1 MDKFLEFAAPAFRWD
16 CRNMK
21 RGGMRPVLFGLLAVA
36 LVFLPISCFAQYSAN
51 IQGTVLDPSGAGVNN
66 AQINLISA
74 STGQNVSTVSNAT
87 GGYRFLSLAPG
98 QYELEV
104 HASGFANTKVAI
116 TLETNQT
123 MAVPITLTIAST
135 ATTIAVTGQPP
146 VLDTAESRN
155 ELTIESDAVAELPLA
170 GRSMISLVTMAP
182 GVTGLGLV
190 AGGSPGSAA
199 DNFSTETQV
208 DSSANGQGAVGNMY
222 IVDDLD
228 VTSAI
233 RAGVLNL
240 TPNPDSI
247 QETSIQVN
255 TYNVEFGRASST
267 QMAMTTKAGGDK
279 FHGNLSDYFNNQML
293 WTHSQFNGGV
303 AFAPFH
309 SNNMSGT
316 VGGPIIPH
324 HQAFFFF
331 AIEPL
336 RESSSTGN
344 QLVSFEDPQFTSW
357 AKTNYPSTIGTSL
370 LTTYPANA
378 TNPTLSETASQYF
391 GATNC
396 DNTAT
401 GGTQTGNGVPC
412 TLPIFDNGLFNAT
425 SFRNGTQWNA
435 RIDKN
440 FSKDRAYGNIYRTVL
455 HTGGPA
461 LRSAFTTTSNYY
473 TWAWQ
478 ANEAHTFSPN
488 TINEA
493 IAGGMRVEGIQPAS
507 GDFKVPVVNVNGLGT
522 GFGDG
527 FALGD
532 FIQHNYHWRDVL
544 THIQGSHTL
553 KAGYEGWMGDDVE
566 LFAGPYDLPTFQFTT
581 MLDLVQDQPYTEG
594 GVMYNPVSGQH
605 VEWNWNAADRTYGL
619 FLEDNWKARKNLT
632 VNYGVRWDDFGNPYS
647 RSPLTV
653 FGNFYMGSGQTI
665 DQQVANGAV
674 HQTEHALSRSIT
686 DIFSPRIGFAWDM
699 ASNSQWVLHGGFGIF
714 HNWPTQANEQEEY
727 RGNPPG
733 PIAPTF
739 YAGTAHAPVWGLGTT
754 NTPPFGFT
762 YPTLAATPLDAQ
774 GGLTG
779 LQFGIG
785 GIDPN
790 LRTPVTE
797 IFSAQ
802 LEHPLTHTFVASVG
816 YSGAHSQRQLS
827 GGGQVYNVSYGVDI
841 NTYPGALIANFPG
854 DLNSNGVNLN
864 QTRLNQSFGSIYY
877 TQNDRRSSFDAFIAD
892 VRGRF
897 AGTGFVDLSYTR
909 SASKDDTQVYPTWQ
923 NPSQYFGPSNWDA
936 PNRISAT
943 GNYQFK
949 GLNHGAGLVGNVT
962 GGWGLSG
969 TIISQSGYPFTV
981 ANYNP
986 FVPVCSPSPCT
997 ATSTLVG
1004 NSGGDYNG
1012 DGDAYDYPN
1021 VSGYNIPHGRKDW
1034 LKGVILG
1041 PDNSST
1047 STSSVTVSAPT
1058 FGTGAEG
1065 NENYN
1070 GFRGPS
1076 FFETN
1081 ASLLKDT
1088 TIRQSVKLQFRFDFF
1103 NLFHNTNLQLPDVN
1117 MTDGNF
1123 ARSTSQYEPR
1133 WIQIGANL
1141 KF

>member
-1 MDKFLEFAAPAFRWD
+1 MIKLARLESEGPR
-16 CRNMK
+16 RIPGVIG
-21 RGGMRPVLFGLLAVA
+21 RGGKRTIFWGLLMAA
-36 LVFLPISCFAQYSAN
+36 LAFLPLSALAQYSAN
-51 IQGTVLDPSGAGVNN
+51 IQGTIEDSSGAGVSG
-66 AQINLISA
+66 AKLHLINSNTGQEISA
-74 STGQNVSTVSNAT
+74 VSDASGN
-87 GGYRFLSLAPG
+87 YRFLSLAPG
-98 QYELEV
+98 RYRLEAQATGFSKAAVEL
-104 HASGFANTKVAI
+104 

-123 MAVPITLTIAST
+123 LAVPVKLAIASEN
-135 ATTIAVTGQPP
+135 TTVSVTGQNP

-155 ELTIESDAVAELPLA
+155 ELTLESDAITQLPLA

-255 TYNVEFGRASST
+255 TYNVEYGRASST
-267 QMAMTTKAGGDK
+267 QMAMTSKAGGER
-279 FHGNLSDYFNNQML
+279 FHGNVSDYFNNQAL

-316 VGGPIIPH
+316 IGGPIIPH

-344 QLVSFEDPQFTSW
+344 QLVSFEDPQFTAW
-357 AKTNYPSTIGTSL
+357 AKQNYPNTIGTSL
-370 LTTYPANA
+370 LETYPAQA
-378 TNPTLSETASQYF
+378 TNPTVSVTAAQYF
-391 GATNC
+391 GVGNC

-401 GGTQTGNGVPC
+401 GGSQVGNGVPC
-412 TLPIFDNGLFNAT
+412 ALPVFDNGLFNAT
-425 SFRNGTQWNA
+425 SFRNGNQWNV

-440 FSKDRAYGNIYRTVL
+440 FSKDRLYGNVYRTTL
-455 HTGGPA
+455 STGGPA
-461 LRSAFTTTSNYY
+461 LRPAFTSTSNYW

-478 ANEAHTFSPN
+478 ANEAHTFSSN

-493 IAGGMRVEGIQPAS
+493 IVGGMRVEGIQPAS

-544 THIQGSHTL
+544 THIHGNHTF

-566 LFAGPYDLPTFQFTT
+566 LFAGPYDLPTFTFTD
-581 MLDLVQDQPYTEG
+581 MLDLVKDQPYTEG
-594 GVMYNPVSGQH
+594 GVMYNPITGQH

-619 FLEDNWKARKNLT
+619 FVEDSWKARKNLT
-632 VNYGVRWDDFGNPYS
+632 LNYGLRWDNFGNPYS
-647 RSPLTV
+647 RSALTV
-653 FGNFYMGSGQTI
+653 FGNFYLGAGQNQNEQI
-665 DQQVANGAV
+665 ANGSV
-674 HQTEHALSRSIT
+674 RQTNHALSRSIT
-686 DIFSPRIGFAWDM
+686 DIFSPRIGFAWDI

-714 HNWPTQANEQEEY
+714 HNWPTQANEQEEF

-739 YAGTAHAPVWGLGTT
+739 YAGTAHEPVWGLGTD
-754 NTPPFGFT
+754 NTPPFGYT
-762 YPTLAATPLDAQ
+762 YPTLPASPLNAQ
-774 GGLTG
+774 GGITG
-779 LQFGIG
+779 LQFAIG
-785 GIDPN
+785 GIDSN
-790 LRTPVTE
+790 LKSPITE
-797 IFSAQ
+797 IYSVQ
-802 LEHPLTHTFVASVG
+802 LEHPLTHNFVASVG
-816 YSGAHSQRQLS
+816 YSGSRAQNQLS

-841 NTYPGALIANFPG
+841 NSYPG
-854 DLNSNGVNLN
+854 DLISNFPANLASTGNSLIP
-864 QTRLNQSFGSIYY
+864 TRLNQSFGSIYY
-877 TQNDRRSSFDAFIAD
+877 TRNDRHSSFDAFIAD

-909 SASKDDTQVYPTWQ
+909 SSSKDDTQVYPTWT

-936 PNRISAT
+936 PNRISLT

-949 GLNHGAGLVGNVT
+949 GLNHGAGFVGHAT

-969 TIISQSGYPFTV
+969 TVVSQSGYPFTV
-981 ANYNP
+981 ANYNA
-986 FVPVCSPSPCT
+986 FVPVCDPSPCT
-997 ATSTLVG
+997 ASSKLIG
-1004 NSGGDYNG
+1004 NSGGDYNA
-1012 DGDAYDYPN
+1012 DGDNYDYPD
-1021 VSGYNIPHGRKDW
+1021 VSSYNIPHGRKDW
-1034 LKGVILG
+1034 LSGVITG
-1041 PDNSST
+1041 PNNTAT
-1047 STSSVTVSAPT
+1047 SHSSVTATEPT
-1058 FGTGAEG
+1058 FGSGAEG
-1065 NENYN
+1065 NERFNN
-1070 GFRGPS
+1070 FRGPS

-1088 TIRQSVKLQFRFDFF
+1088 KIHESVNLQFRFDFF
-1103 NLFHNTNLQLPDVN
+1103 NLFHNTNLQSPDVN

-1123 ARSTSQYEPR
+1123 GRSTAQYEPR
-1133 WIQIGANL
+1133 WIQLGANL